1 MSSKRRVMVTIH
13 HRGRLSLRENRT
25 RLGRSAYHW
34 GILIQPKNPKH
45 HDSNALD
52 VSDGIAVDPVTHR
65 DLNPNLEW
73 NFRAKADVSGSL
85 LGRVVIGKVPN
96 KVTNAEIEALLREVP
111 LPAKDTAQNCVT
123 WTMAAIQVLQK
134 YFEVFVRETIA
145 RALAQKKEEGEAD
158 GGIDAIEASW
168 LELEDLEKVAAGMM
182 LDF

>member
-1 MSSKRRVMVTIH
+1 MSSRRRVMVTIH

-52 VSDGIAVDPVTHR
+52 VSDGIVVDPVAHR

-85 LGRVVIGKVPN
+85 LGRVMIGKVPN
-96 KVTNAEIEALLREVP
+96 KATNAEIEAMLREVP
-111 LPAKDTAQNCVT
+111 FPAKDTAQNCVT
-123 WTMAAIQVLQK
+123 WTMAAIQVLQN
-134 YFEVFVRETIA
+134 EGIA
-145 RALAQKKEEGEAD
+145 EDFNVDQFMTKALLGLAD
-158 GGIDAIEASW
+158 EW
-168 LELEDLEKVAAGMM
+168 LRNQRPENFHNYTNRVL
-182 LDF
+182 